1 MMKILLSFILFIVL
15 FAIIYFYVYPTFIFY
30 QNKDLLK
37 SYFLECE
44 QAKISL
50 KEFDKITQRE
60 SMETKSNFFLNL
72 KLNESF
78 CFDYELLKNKLISN
92 GFNEN
97 RLKTYEMEIIRS
109 NFKMIENRE

>member
-1 MMKILLSFILFIVL
+1 MMKILLGFILFFL
-15 FAIIYFYVYPTFIFY
+15 LSAIINFYVYPTFIFY

-50 KEFDKITQRE
+50 KEFDKITQKE
-60 SMETKSNFFLNL
+60 SMETKSNLFLNL

-78 CFDYELLKNKLISN
+78 CFDYKLLKTKLISN

-97 RLKTYEMEIIRS
+97 RLKTYEMEIIGS
-109 NFKMIENRE
+109 NLKIIENRE